1 MDRQFYE
8 KVFSTQ
14 RMEKYF
20 KRYPDNESKAI
31 EHYHLNIELSES
43 FYSVLSIFEVALR
56 NSLNRELT
64 EYFETEYW
72 YLKIESVPG
81 LRNLKNSIN
90 TAKKHIANRNENISA
105 NKVVAELTLG
115 FWVRLLNAEYERVL
129 WKPLRKAFPYVE
141 KKQRQRNKI
150 SAPVN
155 KIRDFRNRIFHHEPV
170 SWDLKKLEETH
181 NTIIMV
187 MGWLNKDLPEITKR
201 HDRAIKTIEKTK
213 SKLLATKL

>member
-1 MDRQFYE
+1 MNRQFYE

-20 KRYPDNESKAI
+20 KRYPDNEFKAI

-64 EYFETEYW
+64 GYFGTKDW

-81 LRNLKNSIN
+81 LKNLKNSIN
-90 TAKKHIANRNENISA
+90 TAKKHIANRDENISA

-115 FWVRLLNAEYERVL
+115 FWVRLLNA
-129 WKPLRKAFPYVE
+129 
-141 KKQRQRNKI
+141 
-150 SAPVN
+150 
-155 KIRDFRNRIFHHEPV
+155 
-170 SWDLKKLEETH
+170 
-181 NTIIMV
+181 
-187 MGWLNKDLPEITKR
+187 
-201 HDRAIKTIEKTK
+201 
-213 SKLLATKL
+213 

>member
-20 KRYPDNESKAI
+20 ERHPDNESKAI
-31 EHYHLNIELSES
+31 EHYHLNIDLSES

-64 EYFETEYW
+64 EHFESKDW
-72 YLKIESVPG
+72 HLKIKYVHE
-81 LRNLKNSIN
+81 LNNLNNSIY
-90 TAKKHIANRNENISA
+90 TAKKRIKNRGENISA

-141 KKQRQRNKI
+141 KRQRQRNKI
-150 SAPVN
+150 SAPIN
-155 KIRDFRNRIFHHEPV
+155 KIRGFRNRIFHHEPV
-170 SWDLKKLEETH
+170 SWNLIKLEEMH

-187 MGWLNKDLPEITKR
+187 MSWLNKDLPTIAKR
-201 HDRAIKTIEKTK
+201 HDRAIDTIEKTK
-213 SKLLATKL
+213 QKLSEI

>member
-1 MDRQFYE
+1 MNRQFYE

-31 EHYHLNIELSES
+31 EHYHSNIELSES

-56 NSLNRELT
+56 NCLNRELT
-64 EYFETEYW
+64 EYFGTEDW
-72 YLKIESVPG
+72 YLKVESVPG

-115 FWVRLLNAEYERVL
+115 FWVRLLNAEYESGET
-129 WKPLRKAFPYVE
+129 E
-141 KKQRQRNKI
+141 K
-150 SAPVN
+150 SV
-155 KIRDFRNRIFHHEPV
+155 
-170 SWDLKKLEETH
+170 
-181 NTIIMV
+181 
-187 MGWLNKDLPEITKR
+187 
-201 HDRAIKTIEKTK
+201 HD
-213 SKLLATKL
+213 

>member
-1 MDRQFYE
+1 
-8 KVFSTQ
+8 
-14 RMEKYF
+14 MEKYF

-31 EHYHLNIELSES
+31 EHYHSNIELSES

-56 NSLNRELT
+56 NRLNRELT
-64 EYFETEYW
+64 EYFGTEDW
-72 YLKIESVPG
+72 YLRVESVPG

-115 FWVRLLNAEYERVL
+115 FWVRLLNAEYERIL
-129 WKPLRKAFPYVE
+129 WKPLRKAFPYVD
-141 KKQRQRNKI
+141 KNKRQRNKV
-150 SAPVN
+150 SAPIN

-170 SWDLKKLEETH
+170 SWDLDKLEETH

-187 MGWLNKDLPEITKR
+187 MGWLNKDLPKIAKR
-201 HDRAIKTIEKTK
+201 HDRAIKTIEKTRT
-213 SKLLATKL
+213 KLKQLATKL